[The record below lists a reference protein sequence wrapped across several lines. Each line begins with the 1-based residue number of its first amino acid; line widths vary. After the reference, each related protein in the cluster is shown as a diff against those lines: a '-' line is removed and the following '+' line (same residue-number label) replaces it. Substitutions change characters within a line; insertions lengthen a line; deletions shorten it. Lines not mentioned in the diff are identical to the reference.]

1 MAANRENRFGGPMTF
16 NERITG
22 VIRSPVVRICLIV
35 IGVILLIDVLSYVIS
50 STYLARYM
58 ETKMNRRLQGYSV
71 QIAKAYF
78 HPLTLGLNMGN
89 MILVQQANPD
99 PPVATINH
107 LHFSVHWGALIKA
120 RLVGDLLIDRPK
132 LYINLNNIR
141 AEEKSEVPIRKK
153 GWQEAIE
160 SIYPL
165 KINVFRV
172 YNGDIT
178 YTAEG
183 PYKPLHASRVYLW
196 ASNIRNIRYPDRVY
210 PSPVKVEGIL
220 FDRGKITMT
229 GAANF
234 LLEPHFG
241 IKAAVS
247 LEDMD
252 IGYFR
257 PVIDRYNLTLKK
269 GSISA
274 DGNLEFSPKI
284 TEINF
289 KKLLLEGA
297 DVDYVHLTRTAA
309 VEKERVEKA
318 KEAAKELSNKPEAKL
333 RVAQLKIT
341 NSSFGYVNK
350 ASNPV
355 YRVFIDAVNGTMT
368 NFSNQFAEGPA
379 SCELK
384 GKFMGTGRTTATAT
398 FRSETKNPDFD
409 LNLAIVDTQMKPM
422 SDLFRAYGNFD
433 IRQGLFS
440 FYTEL
445 TIKNNMINGYVKPLF
460 KDLEVDDLRTGKQK
474 NLFHRTYIAIV
485 KGLTKLL
492 ENPETKQ
499 VATEATISGPVGG
512 KKTNTWQVI
521 VNLIRNAF
529 IQAILPG
536 FEREVAAERK
546 K

>member
-1 MAANRENRFGGPMTF
+1 MPRYHRHHSFDRCP
-16 NERITG
+16 
-22 VIRSPVVRICLIV
+22 VIRDKQHLPGSLYGNQDKPETSGLFRADSESLF
-35 IGVILLIDVLSYVIS
+35 S
-50 STYLARYM
+50 SADPGT
-58 ETKMNRRLQGYSV
+58 GS
-71 QIAKAYF
+71 
-78 HPLTLGLNMGN
+78 GN
-89 MILVQQANPD
+89 AILVQQANPD
-99 PPVATINH
+99 PPVATIDH
-107 LHFSVHWGALIKA
+107 LHFSIHWGALIKA

-210 PSPVKVEGIL
+210 PSPVKVEGII

-289 KKLLLEGA
+289 KKLVLEGA

-309 VEKERVEKA
+309 VEKKRVEKA
-318 KEAAKELSNKPEAKL
+318 KEAARELSNKPEAKL

-398 FRSETKNPDFD
+398 FRSERKTP
-409 LNLAIVDTQMKPM
+409 I
-422 SDLFRAYGNFD
+422 
-433 IRQGLFS
+433 
-440 FYTEL
+440 L
-445 TIKNNMINGYVKPLF
+445 TL
-460 KDLEVDDLRTGKQK
+460 
-474 NLFHRTYIAIV
+474 
-485 KGLTKLL
+485 
-492 ENPETKQ
+492 
-499 VATEATISGPVGG
+499 IS
-512 KKTNTWQVI
+512 
-521 VNLIRNAF
+521 R
-529 IQAILPG
+529 
-536 FEREVAAERK
+536 
-546 K
+546 